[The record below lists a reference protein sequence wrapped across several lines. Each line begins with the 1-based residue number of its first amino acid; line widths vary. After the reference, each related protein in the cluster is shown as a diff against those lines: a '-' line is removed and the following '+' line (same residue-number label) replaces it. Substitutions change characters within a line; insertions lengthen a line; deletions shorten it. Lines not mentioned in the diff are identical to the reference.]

1 MRLLEDVETVLM
13 EVVAL
18 SLSLSLSTPCFLRE
32 VMPVLAQESTRVKYS
47 GKWGLKQLHQLKRDA
62 DDQRKEV
69 LLQVEKNIL

>member
-18 SLSLSLSTPCFLRE
+18 SLSLSLPLSTPCFLRE

-47 GKWGLKQLHQLKRDA
+47 GKWGLKA
-62 DDQRKEV
+62 IAP
-69 LLQVEKNIL
+69 VET